1 MEIPLPQMTRQKSK
15 SAYENTKSKPNK
27 KIKIPPKFFFEIS
40 NQIIFHTNN
49 EFFDLLETSIT
60 NLQLLFKINRQIA
73 VNSLQNSKYEI
84 CEAIKQINILKE
96 KNQIAVP
103 KEQQEKKKEKGSP
116 EDPICLFCEE
126 TKKKCDFF
134 TLECSHSFCRECY
147 TIYLNT
153 SLTTQ
158 GFLFF
163 QNTNCP
169 MENCKVY

>member
-49 EFFDLLETSIT
+49 EYFDLLETSIT
-60 NLQLLFKINRQIA
+60 NLQLLFKINRQTA

-103 KEQQEKKKEKGSP
+103 KEEEEKKKK
-116 EDPICLFCEE
+116 
-126 TKKKCDFF
+126 
-134 TLECSHSFCRECY
+134 R
-147 TIYLNT
+147 
-153 SLTTQ
+153 
-158 GFLFF
+158 
-163 QNTNCP
+163 
-169 MENCKVY
+169 